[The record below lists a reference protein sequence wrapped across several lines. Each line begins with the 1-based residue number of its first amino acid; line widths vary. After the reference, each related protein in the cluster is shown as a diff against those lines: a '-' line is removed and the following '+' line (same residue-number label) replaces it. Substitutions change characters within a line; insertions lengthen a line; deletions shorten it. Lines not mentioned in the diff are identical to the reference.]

1 MKKKNFEDNSYQT
14 HEKHYLEYYT
24 SDLKKARAQS
34 WKRTDTVDA
43 WCRQRLIGLIDPI
56 LQEYPSADWLT
67 VGDGRYGSD
76 ANYIESNGGD
86 ALATDISDF
95 LIKEAVAEGYIRK
108 AQRENA
114 EDLTFEAD
122 SFDFVL
128 CKDSLHHFPRP
139 THALHEMLRVA
150 RTGVILIEP
159 LDDLAEVSIRQI
171 AYRRLK
177 DLFFSAFLR
186 RSPQRYQYEEIGNF
200 IYTVSKREMEK
211 TAVAMNYPY
220 VVFKG
225 MNTYYIE
232 GIEDE
237 LIVDNGP
244 LFRRIKFMLRW
255 RDFLSILGLR
265 SPGVLISVIFK
276 TPISQGLQEV
286 FKRLK
291 YEVRPLP
298 SNPVLNNEA

>member
-14 HEKHYLEYYT
+14 HEKHYLTYYT
-24 SDLKKARAQS
+24 SDLKKSRALS

-43 WCRQRLIGLIDPI
+43 WCRQRLVSSIDPI
-56 LQEYPSADWLT
+56 LQEYPSVDWLT

-76 ANYIESNGGD
+76 ANYIESNGGN

-114 EDLTFEAD
+114 ENLTFDAN

-139 THALHEMLRVA
+139 TLALHEMLRVA

-159 LDDLAEVSIRQI
+159 LDDLAEVSVRQI
-171 AYRRLK
+171 VYRRLK
-177 DLFFSAFLR
+177 DLFFSIFLK
-186 RSPQRYQYEEIGNF
+186 RSPERFQYEEIGNF
-200 IYTVSKREMEK
+200 IYTVSRREIEK
-211 TAVAMNYPY
+211 TAVAMDYPL

-225 MNTYYIE
+225 VNTYYIE
-232 GIEDE
+232 GVEDE
-237 LIVDNGP
+237 LLADNGP
-244 LFRRIKFMLRW
+244 LLRRIKFMLRW
-255 RDFLSILGLR
+255 RDFLYKLGLK
-265 SPGVLISVIFK
+265 SPGVLVSVIFK
-276 TPISQGLQEV
+276 APISEALKET
-286 FKRLK
+286 FERLK

-298 SNPVLNNEA
+298 SNPVLHNEA